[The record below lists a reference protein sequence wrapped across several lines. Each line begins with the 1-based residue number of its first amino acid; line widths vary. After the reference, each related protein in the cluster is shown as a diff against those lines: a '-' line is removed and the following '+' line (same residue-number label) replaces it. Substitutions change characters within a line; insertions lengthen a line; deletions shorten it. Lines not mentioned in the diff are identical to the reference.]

1 MAIFRADCPHCGIQQ
16 VAFQVINNVMIT
28 DQSGQKFWDILA
40 RCGGCDYGVVAAF
53 DIDSPR
59 TTPTDHSRL
68 IPHSLLKIVPEP
80 PDTSAPDHT
89 PPHVASFFKQG
100 ANSLQQRNF
109 DAAGSMF
116 RKALETSLKS
126 KFPEISAKLNLYK
139 RIDKAVENHDLT
151 PDMGK
156 WAHEIR
162 DLGND
167 AAHDEVPFSG
177 EEAQA
182 LHDFTRLVLMYL
194 FTLPGMVPPQ
204 EKTGTV

>member
-1 MAIFRADCPHCGIQQ
+1 MFKADCPHCGIQQ
-16 VAFQVINNVMIT
+16 VAFSVINNIMIA
-28 DQSGQKFWDILA
+28 DKSGQNFWDVLA
-40 RCGGCDYGVVAAF
+40 RCGGCYYGVVATF
-53 DIDSPR
+53 DGNDQR
-59 TTPTDHSRL
+59 TPSEYPSM
-68 IPHSLLKIVPEP
+68 IPHSLLKILPEP
-80 PDTSAPDHT
+80 LNTSAPDHT

-100 ANSLQQRNF
+100 ASSLRQKSF

-126 KFPEISAKLNLYK
+126 KFPGISSNLTLYK
-139 RIDKAVENHDLT
+139 RIEKAVGNHDLT

-162 DLGND
+162 VLGND
-167 AAHDEVPFSG
+167 AVHDEVPFSG
-177 EEAQA
+177 EEAQS